1 MKLMRDYDSVPDN
14 LTRWQLVLKA
24 AQELGQ
30 GIFTANDI
38 VKKVHE
44 SQCDVPA
51 TSIRTYVIAMAP
63 NHPSYHHYPVH
74 HPHFE
79 FIGNGKYRL
88 LRQDGASPLVR
99 QTPAQKNSVKL
110 VDGVSESNDFL
121 IKYRSLIVSWAKEH
135 KNALIEGR
143 KNYRWKVSSLSESLE
158 KRNHL
163 TRLIVQSRIRNNG
176 GVDLATLDEIMAWGF
191 PKNPEFKPRDPNKC
205 VDITRQAFS
214 LLDEQ
219 KPVKAICKLMSF
231 PLIISRA
238 SKIVGLS
245 DPNYFAIYDSR
256 VGIALAK
263 LKDGNERLIKI
274 PGRAP
279 QPGKTFTMDIC
290 SIKEWGVNYQ
300 KLIWVM
306 EVIVNLLNEEGYPF
320 NIADVEMGLF
330 MMGK

>member
-1 MKLMRDYDSVPDN
+1 MGLMPDYDSVPDN
-14 LTRWQLVLKA
+14 LTRWQLALKA
-24 AQELGQ
+24 AQELNKE
-30 GIFTANDI
+30 IFTANDI

-44 SQCDVPA
+44 NQRDVPA

-79 FIGNGKYRL
+79 FLGNGKYRL
-88 LRQDGASPLVR
+88 MQQDGTTPLVT
-99 QTPAQKNSVKL
+99 QIPGQKKPTKL
-110 VDGVSESNDFL
+110 IEAVSEKKDFL

-143 KNYRWKVSSLSESLE
+143 RNYRWKDNSLTESLE

-176 GVDLATLDEIMAWGF
+176 GVDLATLDEIMDWGF
-191 PKNPEFKPRDPNKC
+191 PKNPEFKPRNPNKC
-205 VDITRQAFS
+205 IEVTRQSFN
-214 LLDEQ
+214 LLDEG
-219 KPVKAICKLMSF
+219 KPAKAICKLMSF

-256 VGIALAK
+256 VGLALST
-263 LKDGNERLIKI
+263 LKDGDGRLIKI

-279 QPGKTFTMDIC
+279 QRGKTFLMDIC
-290 SIKEWGVNYQ
+290 SNEEWGVNYQ
-300 KLIWVM
+300 NLIWVM
-306 EVIVNLLNEEGYPF
+306 EVIVNLLNGEGYPF